1 MINSEELKNAIRESN
16 INIPINQIEKIIYE
30 VDYLGNGKINYSE
43 FLAATVDVH
52 NILNEETLK
61 EIFSLFDVDGSG
73 SIT

>member
-1 MINSEELKNAIRESN
+1 M
-16 INIPINQIEKIIYE
+16 
-30 VDYLGNGKINYSE
+30 GNGKISYSE
-43 FLAATVDVH
+43 FLAATIDVH